1 MIAHLL
7 EQWRGVTH
15 ERGTGLLVLVGVTD
29 MLSSLSARMAL
40 MALSIWRFQASGSVL
55 EFVLAIVLGAFP
67 MALLSPLAGVLADR
81 YDRKLIIVVCDGAA
95 LLMLVTVGLLYR
107 ADALSVW
114 HAYASL
120 ILMCTVLTF
129 RDPAFSA
136 AMGIVVPRQHL
147 TRANGMVSMSRSLAM
162 VGAPMLAGIAMQRW
176 GLFWITILNVPV
188 FVLAILS
195 IWQVSVPRPEAAPAG
210 SPKGTVWRD
219 VKEALSYLR
228 DSGGLLWLA
237 LYGVLLNLLGD
248 MVAVLTQ
255 PLLLS
260 TFSVATASFLLSVGG
275 AGALLGGAAMMVA
288 APSRRLLAWMVTL
301 DIAVGIATAALGA
314 SQAVALSSVAI
325 LTTATCISLSRACH
339 TAYWQSVTPAA
350 LLGRVLSLNQMAT
363 SAVRP
368 LAAIGAA
375 LLADHV
381 FEPSMMA
388 GGLLGESAGALIG
401 TGKGRGI
408 GLMYVLAGL
417 GMAVLGLIALC
428 HPVRRRLDRKS
439 NEPAP

>member
-7 EQWRGVTH
+7 GQWRSVTH
-15 ERGTGLLVLVGVTD
+15 QRSIGLLLLVGVTE

-55 EFVLAIVLGAFP
+55 EFVLAIVLGALP
-67 MALLSPLAGVLADR
+67 MALLSPLAGVLAGR
-81 YDRKLIIVVCDGAA
+81 HDRKLIIVVCDGAA
-95 LLMLVTVGLLYR
+95 LIMLVAVGFLYR
-107 ADALSVW
+107 AGALSVW

-120 ILMCTVLTF
+120 ILMYTVLTF

-136 AMGIVVPRQHL
+136 AMAIVVPRQYL
-147 TRANGMVSMSRSLAM
+147 ARANGMVSMSQALAM
-162 VGAPMLAGIAMQRW
+162 VGAPLLAGIAMQRW
-176 GLFWITILNVPV
+176 GLFWVTMLNVPV
-188 FVLAILS
+188 FVFAILS
-195 IWQVSVPRPEAAPAG
+195 IWRVTVPRPEAAPTDAQ
-210 SPKGTVWRD
+210 KVTVWRD
-219 VKEALSYLR
+219 VKEALAHLR
-228 DSGGLLWLA
+228 DDGLLWLA
-237 LYGVLLNLLGD
+237 LYGILLSLLGD
-248 MVAVLTQ
+248 IVGVLTQ

-260 TFSVATASFLLSVGG
+260 TFSVEAASFLLSMGG
-275 AGALLGGAAMMVA
+275 AGALLGGAAMMITS
-288 APSRRLLAWMVTL
+288 PSRRLLAWMAAL
-301 DIAVGIATAALGA
+301 DIAVGIAMTVLGA
-314 SQAVALSSVAI
+314 SQAAVLSSVAI
-325 LTTATCISLSRACH
+325 LTTAACISVSRSCY
-339 TAYWQSVTPAA
+339 TAYWQSVVPAA

-368 LAAIGAA
+368 LAGIGAA

-388 GGLLGESAGALIG
+388 DGLLGESAGVLIG

-408 GLMYVLAGL
+408 GPMFVLASL
-417 GMAVLGLIALC
+417 GMALLGLIALC